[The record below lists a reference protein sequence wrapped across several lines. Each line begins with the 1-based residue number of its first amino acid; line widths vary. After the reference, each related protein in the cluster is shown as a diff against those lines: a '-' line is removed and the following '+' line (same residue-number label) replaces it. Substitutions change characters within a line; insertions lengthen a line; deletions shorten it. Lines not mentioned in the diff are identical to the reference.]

1 MDFWF
6 SLELNGIHSR
16 KVKERR
22 GNFFLFLSSVVAFG
36 GVQFG
41 CYEILPSSVN
51 GWGMILCGWVAGEIG
66 IGVSLIGCFFNS
78 SVI

>member
-22 GNFFLFLSSVVAFG
+22 GNFFLFLSSVVGVWWGPVWMLWDSAKFSEWLGYDFVRVG
-36 GVQFG
+36 GG
-41 CYEILPSSVN
+41 
-51 GWGMILCGWVAGEIG
+51 
-66 IGVSLIGCFFNS
+66 
-78 SVI
+78 